1 MVTKDYTTRRMRM
14 DELKERDLFAML
26 ALVGLISRDGY
37 NRNVPKQAYEVA
49 DAMIIAREYKEEGIT
64 NVL

>member
-1 MVTKDYTTRRMRM
+1 M

-26 ALVGLISRDGY
+26 ALVGLISREGY
-37 NRNVPKQAYEVA
+37 NRNMPKYAYEVA
-49 DAMIIAREYKEEGIT
+49 DAMLIARKDTEEGIP

>member
-1 MVTKDYTTRRMRM
+1 MVTRGYITRRMRM

-26 ALVGLISRDGY
+26 ALVGLISREGY
-37 NRNVPKQAYEVA
+37 NRNMPKYAYEVA
-49 DAMIIAREYKEEGIT
+49 DAMLIARKDTEEGIP

>member
-1 MVTKDYTTRRMRM
+1 M

-26 ALVGLISRDGY
+26 ALVGLISREGY
-37 NRNVPKQAYEVA
+37 NRNVPKQSYEVA
-49 DAMIIAREYKEEGIT
+49 DAMLIAREIKEEGIP